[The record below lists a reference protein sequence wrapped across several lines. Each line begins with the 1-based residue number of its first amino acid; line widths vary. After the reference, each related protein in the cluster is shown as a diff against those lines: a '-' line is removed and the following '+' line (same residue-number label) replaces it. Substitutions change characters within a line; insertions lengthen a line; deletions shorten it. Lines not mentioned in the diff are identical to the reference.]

1 MIPIGEL
8 SRRTGVHIETI
19 RYYERSGVL
28 PRARRTDSG
37 RRLYG
42 DTDVRRLGFI
52 RHARRLGF
60 ELDAIRT
67 LLALQE
73 RPDASC
79 GTVDVLAR
87 QQLAVVEERIAQLVA
102 LRSELTRMI
111 SSCAGGSVGAC
122 RIIEALVG
130 QDQTSHPTSLS

>member
-28 PRARRTDSG
+28 PQPRRTDSG

-42 DTDVRRLGFI
+42 EADVRRLGFI
-52 RHARRLGF
+52 RHARQLGF
-60 ELDAIRT
+60 DFEAIRT

-73 RPDASC
+73 QPDASC
-79 GTVDVLAR
+79 GAVDVLAR
-87 QQLAVVEERIAQLVA
+87 QQLTVVEERITQLAA

-111 SSCAGGSVGAC
+111 SSCAGGNVGAC
-122 RIIEALVG
+122 RIIEALIEK
-130 QDQTSHPTSLS
+130 D

>member
-28 PRARRTDSG
+28 PQARRTDSG

-42 DTDVRRLGFI
+42 ETDVRRLRFI
-52 RHARRLGF
+52 RHARQLGF
-60 ELDAIRT
+60 ELEAIRT

-73 RPDASC
+73 QPNDSC
-79 GTVDVLAR
+79 CTVDVLAR
-87 QQLAVVEERIAQLVA
+87 QQLAVVEERITQLAA
-102 LRSELTRMI
+102 LRSKLTRMI
-111 SSCAGGSVGAC
+111 SSCAGGNVGAC
-122 RIIEALVG
+122 RIIEALIEK
-130 QDQTSHPTSLS
+130 D

>member
-28 PRARRTDSG
+28 PQARRTDSG

-42 DTDVRRLGFI
+42 EADVRRLGFI
-52 RHARRLGF
+52 RHARQLGF
-60 ELDAIRT
+60 ELETIRT

-73 RPDASC
+73 EPDASC
-79 GTVDVLAR
+79 GTVDAIAR
-87 QQLAVVEERIAQLVA
+87 QQLAVVEDRIAQLTA

-111 SSCAGGSVGAC
+111 SSCAGGKVGDC
-122 RIIEALVG
+122 RIIEALTE
-130 QDQTSHPTSLS
+130 QSPCSCAPA